1 MAKRPEKQPKDQR
14 AEALSNVWGWA
25 LLMLA
30 VSIPLCTILK
40 TALIPMIVVFAAVVV
55 TFYVWNSGKSDPE
68 ENEVLRAKIK
78 ELEERLA
85 NVEVIN
91 RFEDRLAE
99 KQARQKAEQET
110 GAREAGTAVTPETP
124 TPPRTMA

>member
-1 MAKRPEKQPKDQR
+1 MAKRSEDSQEYQR
-14 AEALSNVWGWA
+14 SKALGHVWGSA
-25 LLMLA
+25 LVMLA
-30 VSIPLCTILK
+30 ICIPLCYILK
-40 TALIPMIVVFAAVVV
+40 TVVLPLAVIIGAAAV
-55 TFYVWNSGKSDPE
+55 TFYVWSSSEQSDSHAS

-99 KQARQKAEQET
+99 KQLGLHAEI
-110 GAREAGTAVTPETP
+110 
-124 TPPRTMA
+124 PPVSS

>member
-1 MAKRPEKQPKDQR
+1 MSKRSEKPPKDHR

-40 TALIPMIVVFAAVVV
+40 TALIPMIVIFAAVVV
-55 TFYVWNSGKSDPE
+55 TFYVWNSGKGDTV
-68 ENEVLRAKIK
+68 ENEALRAKIK

-99 KQARQKAEQET
+99 KKARQQAAATEP
-110 GAREAGTAVTPETP
+110 AHAAAPESP